1 MNIRKILPQDNEA
14 IKNIIQQSILE
25 HGAPKIGT
33 AYSDAATQAM
43 YQHYQKPRRDYYVLE
58 VDGEVVGGAGVA
70 PLDNY
75 IGNVSELQK
84 MYFKPEVRGK
94 GYGKKMMLVC
104 LERAAQ
110 LRFDSI
116 YLETMDNMYDAQG
129 LYKNVGF
136 ELLQGP
142 LGDTG
147 HFSCPIQMLK
157 SL

>member
-1 MNIRKILPQDNEA
+1 M
-14 IKNIIQQSILE
+14 
-25 HGAPKIGT
+25 
-33 AYSDAATQAM
+33 
-43 YQHYQKPRRDYYVLE
+43 
-58 VDGEVVGGAGVA
+58 VGGAGVA

-75 IGNVSELQK
+75 QGNVSELQK

-94 GYGKKMMLVC
+94 GYGKKMMSVC

-147 HFSCPIQMLK
+147 HFSCPVQMLLK
-157 SL
+157 F